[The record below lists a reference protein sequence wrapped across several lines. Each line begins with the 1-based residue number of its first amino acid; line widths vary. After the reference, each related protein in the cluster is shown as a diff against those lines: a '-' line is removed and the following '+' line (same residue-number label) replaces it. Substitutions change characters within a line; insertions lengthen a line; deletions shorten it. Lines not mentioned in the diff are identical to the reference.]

1 MVIAAIPGQAFQL
14 AAGYF
19 FGFFQG
25 LLWSVVGVI
34 LGTIVTFFLAR
45 ILGRDAMYLIFG
57 EKKLQ
62 SFIDKLNSKRAYL
75 LVFIIYLIPG
85 IPKDLFNY
93 AAGVS
98 EINFKAFLILSSL
111 GRIPGM
117 MGSLIIGLM
126 VRNGDYTALII
137 IGIAAAVIVVVAFI
151 FRKRLMALLDM
162 FYEKM
167 KN

>member
-1 MVIAAIPGQAFQL
+1 M
-14 AAGYF
+14 
-19 FGFFQG
+19 
-25 LLWSVVGVI
+25 
-34 LGTIVTFFLAR
+34 
-45 ILGRDAMYLIFG
+45 
-57 EKKLQ
+57 
-62 SFIDKLNSKRAYL
+62 NSKRAYL